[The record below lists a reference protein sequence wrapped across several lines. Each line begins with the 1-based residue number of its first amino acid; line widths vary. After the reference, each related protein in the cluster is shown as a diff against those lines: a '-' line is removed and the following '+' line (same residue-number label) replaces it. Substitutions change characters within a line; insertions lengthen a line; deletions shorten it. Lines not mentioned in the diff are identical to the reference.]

1 MKHKNVRK
9 VGYGP
14 TAMAIA
20 SIASAAM
27 SVVSYMEQSSAAD
40 DAQEAQR
47 KQAEMQKRINERNAQ
62 KQRIAASREERIR
75 RADVLSNV
83 SSAGVVAGGTSPV
96 IGAVSSV
103 GSQFGSNISNI
114 NTNLASSNSMGD
126 AMTDYYNAVG
136 NMQGWQQL
144 GQASG
149 SIFNATGG
157 FSALKNF
164 GTPTPTP
171 AG

>member
-14 TAMAIA
+14 AAMAIGA
-20 SIASAAM
+20 VVSAAM

-40 DAQEAQR
+40 DAAAAQER
-47 KQAEMQKRINERNAQ
+47 QAEMQKRINERNAQ
-62 KQRIAASREERIR
+62 KQRIAASREERMR

-83 SSAGVVAGGTSPV
+83 STAGVVAGGTSPV
-96 IGAVSSV
+96 MGSISSL

-114 NTNLASSNSMGD
+114 NTNLGASNAMGD

-136 NMQGWQQL
+136 NMQGWQQI
-144 GQASG
+144 GSAAG

-157 FSALKNF
+157 FNALKNF

-171 AG
+171 TA

>member
-1 MKHKNVRK
+1 MKHKSVRK

-14 TAMAIA
+14 IMPVLQVV
-20 SIASAAM
+20 SAAM
-27 SVVSYMEQSSAAD
+27 SVVSFFQQSSAAD
-40 DAQEAQR
+40 DAQAAQQR
-47 KQAEMQKRINERNAQ
+47 QAEMQKRINERNAQ
-62 KQRIAASREERIR
+62 RQRITASREERIR

-83 SSAGVVAGGTSPV
+83 STAGVVAGGTSPV
-96 IGAVSSV
+96 VGAVSSL

-136 NMQGWQQL
+136 NMQGWQQI
-144 GQASG
+144 GTAAG
-149 SIFNATGG
+149 SIFNSTGG

-164 GTPTPTP
+164 GTPTPTG
-171 AG
+171 A